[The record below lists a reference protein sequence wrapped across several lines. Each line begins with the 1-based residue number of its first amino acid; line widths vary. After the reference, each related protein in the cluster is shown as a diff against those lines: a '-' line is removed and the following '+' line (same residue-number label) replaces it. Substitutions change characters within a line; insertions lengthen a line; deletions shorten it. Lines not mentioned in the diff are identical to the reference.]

1 MWDVLGIEPTNDERA
16 IKRAYAKLLKQNR
29 PDKDPVAFQ
38 ELRDAYEWCLRATKW
53 TDYDDH
59 DYEQDEDSGEDAD
72 LANDGFTNSVDRAD
86 AIDDSGPS
94 EEEPDPF
101 LPPDGPVERI
111 VVRDGGDAVASSA
124 DAQREAVIV
133 DRRDD
138 EDDLPDGDG
147 WLRSS
152 SDAEIGSV
160 SGEDAV
166 EEGADRVAPSPF
178 ETLVAEFESVLG
190 DSIKARQGD
199 VWKAWFDAAEELS
212 LHERQVLRSVIIDLT
227 AIAWHD
233 QPDQTEQIL
242 KELPHSAVIG
252 LSDLLGWPHSQV
264 ELSEHISDDLVLLL
278 GDVLEFD
285 MITAD
290 DRKAFFGASDPAM
303 VDASMRPD
311 TRRHRNAF
319 TFGPF
324 WCLYRRQHKRAVM
337 VIGGPVIISI
347 AAAVLQLAGVQ
358 VVVPLALIALFPFF
372 KAGDVR
378 IRWFFAC
385 IAAGIAAIWVL
396 GPIGIAPAAY
406 VTLAGALH
414 IEAGIKGRQWRE
426 EQLQEA
432 FAAISP
438 DIRTDTDRRH
448 SFLSKDRQTVAPRF
462 MAGRCID
469 DRHHGGSGVGFIGGN
484 AVKKRLTDPVVADLI
499 VLLHA
504 TVDSEKYINV
514 S

>member
-1 MWDVLGIEPTNDERA
+1 MWDVLDIEPTNDERT

-53 TDYDDH
+53 TDYDDY
-59 DYEQDEDSGEDAD
+59 DYDEDEDGGEAAD
-72 LANDGFTNSVDRAD
+72 IANDEFTNSADRTD
-86 AIDDSGPS
+86 AIDEAAEDPAVRAADDRGIS
-94 EEEPDPF
+94 EVEPDPF

-111 VVRDGGDAVASSA
+111 VVRDSEDAVLSPA

-133 DRRDD
+133 GRR
-138 EDDLPDGDG
+138 EDGDNLSDGDG
-147 WLRSS
+147 WLQSS
-152 SDAEIGSV
+152 SDAEIGLDSR
-160 SGEDAV
+160 EDAV
-166 EEGADRVAPSPF
+166 EEGADRIAPNPF
-178 ETLVAEFESVLG
+178 ETLVAEFESLLG
-190 DSIKARQGD
+190 DSIRARRSD
-199 VWKAWFDAAEELS
+199 IWKGWFDAAEELS

-233 QPDQTEQIL
+233 HPDQTEQIL
-242 KELPHSAVIG
+242 KELPYPAVIG

-290 DRKAFFGASDPAM
+290 DRRAFFGASDPAM

-324 WCLYRRQHKRAVM
+324 WCLYRRQYKRTVM
-337 VIGGPVIISI
+337 VIGGPIIISI
-347 AAAVLQLAGVQ
+347 VAAVLNLAGVQ

-426 EQLQEA
+426 EQLQGA
-432 FAAISP
+432 FAAIPP
-438 DIRTDTDRRH
+438 DIRTDTDRRQ
-448 SFLSKDRQTVAPRF
+448 SFLSRAGRPSRLAPWLAGALTVAI
-462 MAGRCID
+462 MAVLAL
-469 DRHHGGSGVGFIGGN
+469 GSLGAI
-484 AVKKRLTDPVVADLI
+484 L
-499 VLLHA
+499 
-504 TVDSEKYINV
+504 SESV
-514 S
+514 